1 MTADFK
7 FPNEIDPLGSN
18 INRTLDFQ
26 KMPNLRQKQ
35 VSFRIGEILR
45 GKIIEVISPQQA
57 VISLPNGTFTAEISG
72 RFQSGDELFFRVQA
86 VDPSLVLKIHSVF
99 VTKDNKKLPTNELIR
114 ILDLPK
120 TPLFE
125 SIVERT
131 KERANVILRDEL
143 ISQAKY
149 ANNLLENNPKTNL
162 SLILYFIDFALE
174 NNLEPSKE
182 FFQHFKTLFE
192 INDLFPKLWSIIIS
206 NIELF
211 PGSVRRQIQT
221 IRNSVQSNQLIN
233 IFTLLSPNFFY
244 NEDNLFELLLT
255 KLDFSTLSGD
265 IKSILESLKKWF
277 TSFWVVNT
285 SATLS
290 FGTTLYFILPYI
302 WENNIRFTTLRYKRK
317 RFGTVEEQKIA
328 FEDEELIEPIRG
340 NIEEEFQHFFSNEDG
355 KKELNLMQQHFKR
368 QSRKEGTRLIVKTP
382 FGAVQILRI
391 LNLNPENPSNVSIVI

>member
-143 ISQAKY
+143 ILQARY

-211 PGSVRRQIQT
+211 PDSVRRQIQT

-233 IFTLLSPNFFY
+233 IFKLLSPNFFY

>member
-174 NNLEPSKE
+174 TIWNL
-182 FFQHFKTLFE
+182 
-192 INDLFPKLWSIIIS
+192 PK
-206 NIELF
+206 
-211 PGSVRRQIQT
+211 
-221 IRNSVQSNQLIN
+221 
-233 IFTLLSPNFFY
+233 NFF
-244 NEDNLFELLLT
+244 NILKLF
-255 KLDFSTLSGD
+255 
-265 IKSILESLKKWF
+265 LK
-277 TSFWVVNT
+277 
-285 SATLS
+285 
-290 FGTTLYFILPYI
+290 
-302 WENNIRFTTLRYKRK
+302 
-317 RFGTVEEQKIA
+317 
-328 FEDEELIEPIRG
+328 
-340 NIEEEFQHFFSNEDG
+340 
-355 KKELNLMQQHFKR
+355 
-368 QSRKEGTRLIVKTP
+368 
-382 FGAVQILRI
+382 
-391 LNLNPENPSNVSIVI
+391 